1 MSPPRARAPSVVARE
16 IAGETFLVPVCGNLA
31 DLQRVF
37 VLNRVGGFIW
47 ERLDGAAAPEEI
59 AAAVAERFE
68 VDVET
73 AAADVARLVADLEAA
88 GLVTER
94 A

>member
-1 MSPPRARAPSVVARE
+1 MSRFRSRAPSVVARE

-47 ERLDGAAAPEEI
+47 ERLDAAAGPAEI
-59 AAAVAERFE
+59 AAAVAERFD
-68 VDVET
+68 VDVAT
-73 AAADVARLVADLEAA
+73 ATADVARLVAELEAA
-88 GLVTER
+88 GLVAER
-94 A
+94 T